1 MKKLFYL
8 VLAVVLLG
16 ACSAKNTAEL
26 GGGEYGKSDPTAA
39 SDYAESGGDGGIVA
53 PGEGGE
59 GSEGGE
65 VVPGNEQ
72 GEAGRVTAGEWND
85 LNNWL
90 LWSNLMTNQQADQE
104 GSDFTMYSSYWGF
117 YTNHLVAVRVSDS
130 EGKPVLD
137 APVEL
142 VASESGTVLYRAR
155 TDNKGETALWIGL
168 TQEQSSV
175 DEAGLAL
182 VVNGTKQA
190 QAVTVTDWGE
200 ELTWNEL
207 TAAGTSGGKRIDIA
221 FIVDATGSMSDEI
234 SFLQADLT
242 NIISTV
248 QSKHND
254 ADIRTAA
261 LFYRDEGDEYVT
273 RVNDFTDKLSQTTD
287 FIKKQCAD
295 GGGDYPEAVHTALV
309 SGLQELSWREDQT
322 IRLAFMLL
330 DAPPHKQDD
339 VIKKLQDFVPQ
350 YAKSGIRIIPVA
362 ASGVDKPTEF
372 FLRFIALATDGTYV
386 FITNHSGI
394 GNDHIAATVGDYKVE
409 LLNELMV
416 RLVDQYLQ

>member
-1 MKKLFYL
+1 MQW
-8 VLAVVLLG
+8 
-16 ACSAKNTAEL
+16 
-26 GGGEYGKSDPTAA
+26 
-39 SDYAESGGDGGIVA
+39 
-53 PGEGGE
+53 
-59 GSEGGE
+59 
-65 VVPGNEQ
+65 EQ
-72 GEAGRVTAGEWND
+72 KPD
-85 LNNWL
+85 CPI
-90 LWSNLMTNQQADQE
+90 
-104 GSDFTMYSSYWGF
+104 GSDIFLE
-117 YTNHLVAVRVSDS
+117 H
-130 EGKPVLD
+130 P
-137 APVEL
+137 
-142 VASESGTVLYRAR
+142 
-155 TDNKGETALWIGL
+155 
-168 TQEQSSV
+168 
-175 DEAGLAL
+175 
-182 VVNGTKQA
+182 
-190 QAVTVTDWGE
+190 
-200 ELTWNEL
+200 

-322 IRLAFMLL
+322 IRLAFILL

-394 GNDHIAATVGDYKVE
+394 GNDHMAATVGDYKVE